1 MGDLFSG
8 VNNRDELGMST
19 LRDEQ
24 SRDLVAQIWR
34 SGTSGGDCSDEGSLL
49 GAPGDCEVAG

>member
-34 SGTSGGDCSDEGSLL
+34 SGTSGGDLQ
-49 GAPGDCEVAG
+49 